1 MNATIEKIKSTQ
13 ERGFITIQEA
23 MNACFNITG
32 SNFESADKKAEA
44 LNLMIELVDLERK
57 AVLDSA
63 VSAAQLSLSIV
74 SNASFSKKTR
84 MNALESLQM
93 RLDELEEL
101 IEKGV

>member
-1 MNATIEKIKSTQ
+1 MNASIEKIKSTKEQ
-13 ERGFITIQEA
+13 ELITAQEA
-23 MNACFNITG
+23 MNACFRITE

-44 LNLMIELVDLERK
+44 LSLMIELVELEHK

-63 VSAAQLSLSIV
+63 AGAAQLSLSIA
-74 SNASFSKKTR
+74 SNPRFSKETR
-84 MNALESLQM
+84 MRSLESLQM